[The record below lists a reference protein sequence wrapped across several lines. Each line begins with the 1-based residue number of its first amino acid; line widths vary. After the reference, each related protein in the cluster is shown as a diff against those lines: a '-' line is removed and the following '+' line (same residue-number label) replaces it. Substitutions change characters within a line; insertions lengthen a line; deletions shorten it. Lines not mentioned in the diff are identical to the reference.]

1 MVEVT
6 GSSPVLPTKPK
17 AKSPALP
24 RGFLCLTL
32 YLESGNLD
40 GTEGMTSFDVQKH
53 SEPDPEFTCRSLP
66 CCLS

>member
-24 RGFLCLTL
+24 RGFFVNQTSLAQV
-32 YLESGNLD
+32 NLD
-40 GTEGMTSFDVQKH
+40 GIEGMPSFDIQ
-53 SEPDPEFTCRSLP
+53 EC
-66 CCLS
+66 